1 MTFSDAD
8 FAAFL
13 KDISD
18 PFFDGDITSWARR
31 IKLPFSMVTATG
43 PVTLSTS
50 RDVEVNFQLYL
61 KAKTA
66 MHLSVVVRT
75 PISVE
80 RCDDTSVIVTSKT
93 QLLNDGK
100 RLVAPYTSSA
110 LLHFEE
116 GIWKMS
122 SIMNA
127 IGHHRWTG
135 TNPATEMTKGGEE

>member
-1 MTFSDAD
+1 MTFTDAD

-18 PFFDGDITSWARR
+18 PFLDGDITSWARR

-43 PVTLSTS
+43 PVTLSTP

-61 KAKTA
+61 KAKAA
-66 MHLSVVVRT
+66 MHLSVVMRT
-75 PISVE
+75 PVSVE
-80 RCDDTSVIVTSKT
+80 QCDNQSVIVTYKT
-93 QLLNDGK
+93 ELLDNGK
-100 RLVAPYTSSA
+100 RIVAPYTSSA
-110 LLHFEE
+110 LLHFDD

-135 TNPATEMTKGGEE
+135 TNPVTEMTRGGEG